1 MTAADLLA
9 GAMLAALVL
18 YALLAGADF
27 GGGIW
32 DLLATGPRKKAQRD
46 LVEHAIGPIW
56 EANHVWLILVVV
68 LLFTGFPRAFA
79 AISITLFVPLVL
91 LLFGI
96 VLRGAAFTFRTYDNP
111 EDRVQVRWG
120 LVFSGSSVLAPLVL
134 GVVVGALASG
144 RLAGPPEG
152 VDPLA
157 WLAPFP
163 IAVGFFAAAVFAFLA
178 ATYLAVEAKGPLQED
193 FRRRAIGAGVA
204 VFVVAAVAGALSWAE
219 APLVFAGLTRRG
231 FSLPLHVATA
241 IAAVTAFVALFRRH
255 YRLARAAAAAQV
267 TLIVL
272 GWGAS
277 QYPYLVVPE
286 LTLTEAAAPK
296 ATLVPVLWA
305 LAAGAVVLFP
315 SLYLLFRVF
324 KGERPFSVVDRPST
338 PGKER

>member
-1 MTAADLLA
+1 M
-9 GAMLAALVL
+9 
-18 YALLAGADF
+18 
-27 GGGIW
+27 
-32 DLLATGPRKKAQRD
+32 
-46 LVEHAIGPIW
+46 
-56 EANHVWLILVVV
+56 
-68 LLFTGFPRAFA
+68 
-79 AISITLFVPLVL
+79 
-91 LLFGI
+91 
-96 VLRGAAFTFRTYDNP
+96 
-111 EDRVQVRWG
+111 RWG

-163 IAVGFFAAAVFAFLA
+163 IAVGFFAAALFAFLA

-204 VFVVAAVAGALSWAE
+204 VFVAAAVAGALSWAE
-219 APLVFAGLTRRG
+219 APLVFAGLTRRA

-241 IAAVTAFVALFRRH
+241 VAAVTAFVALFRRR

-286 LTLTEAAAPK
+286 LTLTEAAAPH
-296 ATLVPVLWA
+296 APRSSRCSGRSPRA
-305 LAAGAVVLFP
+305 P
-315 SLYLLFRVF
+315 SSSSRA
-324 KGERPFSVVDRPST
+324 ST
-338 PGKER
+338 CSSGCSRASGRSR

>member
-1 MTAADLLA
+1 MTAADLLG

-18 YALLAGADF
+18 YALLGGADF

-32 DLLATGPRKKAQRD
+32 DLLATGPRKRAQRD

-56 EANHVWLILVVV
+56 EANHVWLILVIV
-68 LLFTGFPRAFA
+68 LLFTAFPRAFA

-96 VLRGAAFTFRTYDNP
+96 VLRGAAFTFRAYDTP

-120 LVFSGSSVLAPLVL
+120 LVFSASSVLAPVVL
-134 GVVVGALASG
+134 GVVVGAIASG

-157 WLAPFP
+157 WLSPFP
-163 IAVGFFAAAVFAFLA
+163 LAVGFFAAALFAFLA
-178 ATYLAVEAKGPLQED
+178 ATYLAVEARDALRED
-193 FRRRAIGAGVA
+193 FRRRALGAGA
-204 VFVVAAVAGALSWAE
+204 VVFLAAALAGVLSWYD
-219 APLVFAGLTRRG
+219 APLVFAGLTRRS
-231 FSLPLHVATA
+231 FSLPLHAATA
-241 IAAVTAFVALFRRH
+241 AAAVTAFVALSRRR

-277 QYPYLVVPE
+277 QYPYLVVPG
-286 LTLTEAAAPK
+286 LTLTTASAPR
-296 ATLVPVLWA
+296 ATQVAVLWA
-305 LAAGAVVLFP
+305 LAAGAVFLFP
-315 SLYLLFRVF
+315 ALYLLFRVF
-324 KGERPFSVVDRPST
+324 KGERPFSVLDRPST
-338 PGKER
+338 PPRR

>member
-1 MTAADLLA
+1 VTAADLLA
-9 GAMLAALVL
+9 GAMLVALVL
-18 YALLAGADF
+18 YALLGGADF

-96 VLRGAAFTFRTYDNP
+96 VLRGAAFTFRTYDYP

-144 RLAGPPEG
+144 RLAGPPEA

-163 IAVGFFAAAVFAFLA
+163 IAVGFFAAALFAFLA
-178 ATYLAVEAKGPLQED
+178 AAYLAVEAKGELQED

-204 VFVVAAVAGALSWAE
+204 VFVAAVVAGVLSWVE
-219 APLVFAGLTRRG
+219 APLVFIGLTRRG

-241 IAAVTAFVALFRRH
+241 IAAVTAFVALFRRR

-272 GWGAS
+272 GWGAA
-277 QYPYLVVPE
+277 QYPYLVVPG
-286 LTLTEAAAPK
+286 LTLTEAAAPR

-324 KGERPFSVVDRPST
+324 KGERPFSVVDRPSA